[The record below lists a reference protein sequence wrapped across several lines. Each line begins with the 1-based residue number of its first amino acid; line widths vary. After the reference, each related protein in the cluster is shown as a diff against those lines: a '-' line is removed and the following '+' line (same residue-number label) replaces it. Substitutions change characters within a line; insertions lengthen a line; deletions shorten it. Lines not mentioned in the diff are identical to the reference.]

1 MKQKYKTLLKSKRG
15 KELLSVGVLTAISL
29 GSFQTVYANEVTENQ
44 ATNLP
49 NKQEIS
55 SSESLSSQNA
65 TGNKSGKLSIEVSK
79 SELDR
84 AIEKSKELG
93 LTINKNTDI
102 DKGIV
107 TSTEEANKK
116 IIEIKN
122 DYKNQIDEINLKN
135 KNYENKI
142 TEYRTKNAEIL
153 KENEEKKKV
162 HAVEVEKIN
171 KKNEEI
177 KKENALIEKENTTKL
192 KEYNESLKNEN
203 STKKQ
208 IDKIVGEKP
217 LVESEAGLSMYGKY
231 DRNSEGSKQ
240 YFDFVLINDKS
251 KTAADTLE
259 RPIEYT
265 DKSTITN
272 VMNMKHNPNAI
283 DRYTKLSDNKA
294 DLFYDFKDGG
304 TFTVTNVATFNNGEK
319 LDLKFTLNEIP
330 KRAFKESS
338 MGVYREKLNKS
349 YGLADDNDDLYKPT
363 FSLQKADDKSLK
375 FYFNNL
381 YSIDFK
387 IEFLSKGKP
396 VKLAMP
402 TLITDVDWRQG
413 AKLTFNEYTTNNELI
428 SRRSGLSKVGNHQI
442 KGYPVGVSDDNSELP
457 TGAYLTYGYG
467 TSINYRHSTAWEMNN
482 EDVSGRSIVD
492 EDSITP
498 GNGIQFNLFG
508 EVGYMASLSTPTPP
522 EVKPTKP
529 LLPLPT
535 LEIREVP
542 TAPDKPTVNYH
553 YNRLS
558 MQPSVLKEVKNND
571 NLSINNHAVPKDS
584 IVKWELHTTPLFP
597 DRKAVT
603 SYDFT
608 DALPPGFEL
617 DLEATKKA
625 SQDYDIEFNREKNIV
640 IAHAKTATLEKINHD
655 LSKEYNVSSPVLVGK
670 IKNDGAIYKNN
681 FSLNVNNEYTV
692 HSNTVT
698 ITTPGDKTNLIRPE
712 KHNYNDDKVLIDGKL
727 VSRNTVNHYELT
739 WDLDQY
745 KGVVAS
751 KEEIKKGFY
760 YIEDYPEEAL
770 NINEDGIKITTE
782 TGEIVSGVTTNVYE
796 NVGSVP
802 EEVKRILANSKITPN
817 GKFVVFKV
825 TNPEEFYNKYVVN
838 GKNLKIKFPTKINST
853 LLEGS
858 SYINKGYQIDFGNG
872 YYTNT
877 VTNNIPKNP
886 KPEKH
891 NINEKGIVI
900 DGKNVG
906 IGEKHLYKITWD
918 FSTYKDVTVSKNAIQ
933 NGFYHI
939 DDLPEKGLD
948 FQKDKFKVVDEK
960 GTEIK
965 NISVNTYENLE
976 KAPEKIREIAKS
988 NNLVLNN
995 KFVVFSAENPE
1006 EFFNSYVKKG
1016 VKLNILLPSIVNNDF
1031 KLNGGEYRN
1040 QTMQIDFNKVN
1051 VSNVVSNFV
1060 PNISVKKDVTS
1071 TKDGESVDKKEI
1083 ALNNTFYYHLS
1094 GGLIPKNRSEEL
1106 KKYEFVD
1113 DYDES
1118 KDQYIGY
1125 STRISTDIKLKDG
1138 TTIKVGTDVTNYTT
1152 ELKESGK
1159 VRISFKEEFLE
1170 KILDTSDFKADVILE
1185 MKRIKEGTVENMY
1198 TNPINHSDYISNT
1211 VVTNTP
1217 EPKPE
1222 PKPELPRTGT
1232 VPLFKPIMGAI
1243 ISLVLGIKSLRKRK

>member
-29 GSFQTVYANEVTENQ
+29 GSFQTVHANEVTENQ

-49 NKQEIS
+49 NKQEMS

-65 TGNKSGKLSIEVSK
+65 TGTKSGKLSIEVSK
-79 SELDR
+79 SELDST
-84 AIEKSKELG
+84 IEKSKELG
-93 LTINKNTDI
+93 LSVTKNADI

-116 IIEIKN
+116 ISEIKD
-122 DYKNQIDEINLKN
+122 DYKNQIEEINLKN

-142 TEYRTKNAEIL
+142 TEYRAKNAEIL
-153 KENEEKKKV
+153 KENEEKKRA
-162 HAVEVEKIN
+162 HTLEVEKIN
-171 KKNEEI
+171 KQNEEI
-177 KKENALIEKENTTKL
+177 KKENAVIEKENATKL
-192 KEYNESLKNEN
+192 KEYNESLEDAN
-203 STKKQ
+203 SLRNK
-208 IDKIVGEKP
+208 VEEVVRNKP
-217 LVESEAGLSMYGKY
+217 LVESNSGLKMYGDYNFKY
-231 DRNSEGSKQ
+231 EAKYLYNENGDRFISNNGDKK
-240 YFDFVLINDKS
+240 YFDFVMINDKS
-251 KTAADTLE
+251 KTGAETLE
-259 RPIEYT
+259 TPIRF
-265 DKSTITN
+265 TN
-272 VMNMKHNPNAI
+272 ESSIINVSNMKHYSNSV
-283 DRYTKLSDNKA
+283 DRYGEKEYDSYSRPHFPKA
-294 DLFYDFKDGG
+294 DLFYSFKEGG
-304 TFTVTNVATFNNGEK
+304 TFTITNVAKLSNGQQ
-319 LDLKFTLNEIP
+319 LDLKFTLNEVP
-330 KRAFKESS
+330 KRAYSGNKYIPSDAIIESYNS
-338 MGVYREKLNKS
+338 H
-349 YGLADDNDDLYKPT
+349 YGITSDIRDLYEPT
-363 FSLQKADDKSLK
+363 ISLQKAKDDSMK

-381 YSIDFK
+381 YSVDFK
-387 IEFLSKGKP
+387 IDFLSNGNP
-396 VKLAMP
+396 VKLAMS
-402 TLITDVDWRQG
+402 TLITDVDWYQG
-413 AKLTFNEYTTNNELI
+413 AKLTFNEYTTNKELVPKE
-428 SRRSGLSKVGNHQI
+428 SGLNNLGNHRI
-442 KGYPVGVSDDNSELP
+442 KGTDYGVDDNGEMP
-457 TGAYLTYGYG
+457 KGAYLTYGYG
-467 TSINYRHSTAWEMNN
+467 TSMNYRHSTAWEMSGDENIN
-482 EDVSGRSIVD
+482 E
-492 EDSITP
+492 EDSLTI

-508 EVGYMASLSTPTPP
+508 EVGYMASLSKPTPP
-522 EVKPTKP
+522 EAKPLKP
-529 LLPLPT
+529 LLPVPK
-535 LEIREVP
+535 LEVREVP
-542 TAPDKPTVNYH
+542 AAPDKPTVNYH
-553 YNRLS
+553 YNKLS

-571 NLSINNHAVPKDS
+571 NLSINNHAVPKNS

-597 DRKAVT
+597 ERKVVS

-608 DALPPGFEL
+608 DALPSGFEL
-617 DLEATKKA
+617 DLEETKKA

-640 IAHAKTATLEKINHD
+640 IARAKTTTLEKINHD
-655 LSKEYNVSSPVLVGK
+655 LSKEYNVSSPVLIGK

-698 ITTPGDKTNLIRPE
+698 ITTPGDKTNLIRPD

-745 KGVVAS
+745 KGIVAS

-760 YIEDYPEEAL
+760 YVEDYPEEAL
-770 NINEDGIKITTE
+770 NIKEDGIKVTTE

-796 NVGSVP
+796 SVETSP
-802 EEVKRILANSKITPN
+802 EDVKRILKNSKITPN

-825 TNPEEFYNKYVVN
+825 TNPDEFYNKYVVN
-838 GKNLKIKFPTKINST
+838 GKNLKIKFPTTINST

-891 NINEKGIVI
+891 NYNEKGIVI

-965 NISVNTYENLE
+965 NISANIYENLE
-976 KAPEKIREIAKS
+976 TAPEKIREIAKS
-988 NNLVLNN
+988 NNLVFNN

-1006 EFFNSYVKKG
+1006 EFFNTYVKKG

-1051 VSNVVSNFV
+1051 MSNVVSNFV

-1125 STRISTDIKLKDG
+1125 STKLSADIELKDG
-1138 TTIKVGTDVTNYTT
+1138 STLKVGTDVTNYTT

-1159 VRISFKEEFLE
+1159 VRISFKEEFLG
-1170 KILDTSDFKADVILE
+1170 KILDTSNFKADVILE

-1222 PKPELPRTGT
+1222 PKP
-1232 VPLFKPIMGAI
+1232 
-1243 ISLVLGIKSLRKRK
+1243 